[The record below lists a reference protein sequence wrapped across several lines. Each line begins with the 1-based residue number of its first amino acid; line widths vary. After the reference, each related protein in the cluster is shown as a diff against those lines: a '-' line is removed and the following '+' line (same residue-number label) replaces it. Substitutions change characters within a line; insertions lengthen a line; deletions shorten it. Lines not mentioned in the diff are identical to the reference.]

1 MDAIYSTSATAHGG
15 RNGRITTSSGRLE
28 FEAATPPEL
37 GGDPA
42 NADKTN
48 PEELFA
54 AGYAA
59 CFHSALQLVA
69 AKREVDMTGSTVT
82 CTAGL
87 GGDDVHL
94 VAALEVSIPSV
105 DREMAQKL
113 AERAHAVCPYSRA
126 TRGNVDVELSVVDA
140 AQV

>member
-15 RNGRITTSSGRLE
+15 RHGEITTSSGRLDLQT
-28 FEAATPPEL
+28 APPPEF

-42 NADKTN
+42 ESTKTN

-59 CFHSALQLVA
+59 CFHSALMLVA
-69 AKREVDMTGSTVT
+69 GKREVDMTGSTVT
-82 CTAGL
+82 CRAGL
-87 GGDDVHL
+87 GGDDMHL
-94 VAALEVSIPSV
+94 VAALEVSIPTV
-105 DREMAQKL
+105 DRELAQKL
-113 AERAHAVCPYSRA
+113 TERAHAVCPYSRA

>member
-15 RNGRITTSSGRLE
+15 RNGRITTSSGRRDL
-28 FEAATPPEL
+28 EAAAPPEL
-37 GGDPA
+37 GGDA
-42 NADKTN
+42 SNTDKTN

-54 AGYAA
+54 CGYAA

-69 AKREVDMTGSTVT
+69 GKREIDISGSTVT
-82 CTAGL
+82 VTAGL
-87 GGDDVHL
+87 GGPDVSL
-94 VAALEVSIPSV
+94 VAALEVSIPGV

-113 AERAHAVCPYSRA
+113 TERAHAICPYSRA
-126 TRGNVDVELSVVDA
+126 TKGNVEVELKVTDT